1 MVNKNTIGDALKKG
15 IALLK
20 KCDIPGAAT
29 DAAVLLG
36 HVLDCARLHL
46 TVHRDDAIDKGKE
59 QEFFD
64 LIQRR
69 CRKEPVSYITGY
81 REFMSM
87 DFKVAP
93 GVLIPRPDTEILVE
107 TVIQKLNGIPNPV
120 IVDMCTGSG
129 AVGVSLAKYITG
141 SKVTAL
147 DVSDTAIETAREN
160 ALSNGVKLEVAKHDV
175 LTPYNASADAVVSNP
190 PYIPTKIVKTLQ
202 EDVSMYE
209 PHIALDGGEDGLCF
223 YRAII
228 GNIHS
233 CLKKG
238 GLLAFEVGHDQA
250 DAVARLMEKDF
261 CSVETVCDLAG
272 IRRVVL
278 GLRK

>member
-20 KCDIPGAAT
+20 ECDIPGAAT

-46 TVHRDDAIDKGKE
+46 TVHRDDAIDKVKE
-59 QEFFD
+59 KEYFD

-69 CRKEPVSYITGY
+69 CKKEPVSYITGY

-87 DFKVAP
+87 DFKVVP

-107 TVIQKLNGIPNPV
+107 TAIQKLKGIPNPV
-120 IVDMCTGSG
+120 IVDMCTGTG

-160 ALSNGVKLEVAKHDV
+160 ALSNGVELKVEKHDV

-190 PYIPTKIVKTLQ
+190 PYIPTKIVETLQ

-209 PHIALDGGEDGLCF
+209 PHLALDGGEDGLCF

-233 CLKKG
+233 CLKEG

-250 DAVARLMEKDF
+250 DDVARLMEKDF
-261 CSVETVCDLAG
+261 RSIETVCDLAG
-272 IRRVVL
+272 IRRVVC